1 MCSGSL
7 PSYGSLQ
14 GRGGGGGGEEGEEV
28 QPVLGSS
35 IQTWIFFV
43 SFPHLLFPFLI
54 TFLALPAA
62 VGTPDTVLVIY

>member
-1 MCSGSL
+1 MGFRTCVL
-7 PSYGSLQ
+7 AVFPLMVLFKDE
-14 GRGGGGGGEEGEEV
+14 EEGEEV

-43 SFPHLLFPFLI
+43 SFPHLLFPFLV

-62 VGTPDTVLVIY
+62 VGTPATVLVIY